1 MNIAESDVGRI
12 LESIERTDA
21 DERSVSFMMEAVKDI
36 QGTIRGIDTKVGILL
51 AGLAIPIPL
60 VQGAFV
66 AMHQHGVALTLQSA
80 AGWLAFIVYVLAALI
95 AVRALTGIGNAA
107 QHVSG
112 DETPD
117 DIFYAGGLFPL
128 GFIDAILTRSN
139 ITSRR
144 SRENFIAAIPRKVDD
159 VLAHLAHEVLSLA
172 YIRDLKIHRQQMAFE
187 LTAVAIVLGA
197 VALVL

>member
-1 MNIAESDVGRI
+1 MNLAESDVARI
-12 LESIERTDA
+12 LESIERTGD

-66 AMHQHGVALTLQSA
+66 AMHSHGVALTPQSV
-80 AGWLAFIVYVLAALI
+80 AGWLAFVVYVFAALV

-107 QHVSG
+107 QHVAG
-112 DETPD
+112 DEQPD

-144 SRENFIAAIPRKVDD
+144 SRENFIAAIPRNVDD

-187 LTAVAIVLGA
+187 MTAVAIVLGA
-197 VALVL
+197 IALVL

>member
-1 MNIAESDVGRI
+1 MNVSESDVDRI
-12 LESIERTDA
+12 LATIERTGA

-36 QGTIRGIDTKVGILL
+36 QGTIRAIDTKVGILL

-66 AMHQHGVALTLQSA
+66 EMHQHGAVLNVRTAI
-80 AGWLAFIVYVLAALI
+80 GWLAFIVYVFAALI

-107 QHVSG
+107 QHVAG
-112 DETPD
+112 DEQPD

-128 GFIDAILTRSN
+128 GIIDAVLTRRN

-144 SRENFIAAIPRKVDD
+144 SRENFIAGIPRHMND

-172 YIRDLKIHRQQMAFE
+172 YIRDLKIHRQQIAFE

-197 VALVL
+197 IALVT

>member
-1 MNIAESDVGRI
+1 MNLAESDVARI
-12 LESIERTDA
+12 LASIERTGS

-60 VQGAFV
+60 VQEAFV
-66 AMHQHGVALTLQSA
+66 AMHQHGLVLTPQSI
-80 AGWLAFIVYVLAALI
+80 AGWTAFVVYVLAALI

-107 QHVSG
+107 QHVVG
-112 DETPD
+112 DEQPD

-128 GFIDAILTRSN
+128 SLIDAILTRSN
-139 ITSRR
+139 ITARR
-144 SRENFIAAIPRKVDD
+144 SRENFIAGIPRNVED

-172 YIRDLKIHRQQMAFE
+172 YIRDLKIHRQQIAFE

-197 VALVL
+197 IALVL